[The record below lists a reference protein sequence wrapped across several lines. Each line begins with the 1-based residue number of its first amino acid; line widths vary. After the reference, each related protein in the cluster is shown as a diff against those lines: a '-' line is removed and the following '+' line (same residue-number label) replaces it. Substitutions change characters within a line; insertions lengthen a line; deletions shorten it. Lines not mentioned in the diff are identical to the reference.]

1 MDEQE
6 VIEIPADEIEI
17 IDIEDYRGEVAE
29 HFHQMHDVARP
40 LMSEA
45 KPTFHKIEQM
55 LYSASAFINAVKAAI
70 PDVTLQ
76 AVLTDDQKSQ
86 LAKGALKLMTKKMV
100 LLWQT

>member
-29 HFHQMHDVARP
+29 HFHQMPDVARP

-45 KPTFHKIEQM
+45 KQTFHKLSRCCIQH
-55 LYSASAFINAVKAAI
+55 
-70 PDVTLQ
+70 
-76 AVLTDDQKSQ
+76 Q
-86 LAKGALKLMTKKMV
+86 LS
-100 LLWQT
+100 